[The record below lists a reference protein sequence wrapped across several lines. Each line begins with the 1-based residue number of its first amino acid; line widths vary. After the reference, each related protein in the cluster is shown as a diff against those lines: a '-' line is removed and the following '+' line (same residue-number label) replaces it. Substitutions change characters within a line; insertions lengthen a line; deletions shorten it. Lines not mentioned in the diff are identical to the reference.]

1 MNAVEYAVRY
11 ITRLMELNDELKARA
26 PAGSAFDPPHSTI
39 NVGSL
44 HGGVAHNVIPGFASV
59 EWDMRPVQS
68 ADFHHIN
75 KTMRDYASNV
85 MAENA
90 ARDLVMSLTGANG
103 TDVVSFGT
111 EAGIFQ
117 QLGMAAVVCGP
128 GSIEQAHKPDEYV
141 AISELAACID
151 MLEGLA
157 DRLG

>member
-1 MNAVEYAVRY
+1 
-11 ITRLMELNDELKARA
+11 
-26 PAGSAFDPPHSTI
+26 
-39 NVGSL
+39 
-44 HGGVAHNVIPGFASV
+44 
-59 EWDMRPVQS
+59 
-68 ADFHHIN
+68 
-75 KTMRDYASNV
+75 

-157 DRLG
+157 ERLG